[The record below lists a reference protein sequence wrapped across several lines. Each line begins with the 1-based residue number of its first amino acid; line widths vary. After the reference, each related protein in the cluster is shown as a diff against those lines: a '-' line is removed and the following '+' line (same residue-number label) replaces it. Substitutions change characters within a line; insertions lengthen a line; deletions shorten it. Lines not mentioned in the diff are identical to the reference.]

1 MTHIEHCPTESGMAF
16 MEIVPSTF
24 TPPASIETLVR
35 QMCRAYGHEVHDTP
49 HKPEASVRNLRQK
62 LATEEF
68 SEYQLAEKSDDLYE
82 ILGELADQVI
92 IAYGTS
98 AAYGVLLDEIIR
110 EKLRANMDKVMPDG
124 TVLKNADGKVVPP
137 PGYRRADYT
146 QILSDIG
153 EWAR

>member
-1 MTHIEHCPTESGMAF
+1 MGVQDSVED
-16 MEIVPSTF
+16 
-24 TPPASIETLVR
+24 LVR
-35 QMCRAYGHEVHDTP
+35 QMCRAYGHEVHNTP
-49 HKPEASVRNLRQK
+49 HKPPATVRNLRQK

-98 AAYGVLLDEIIR
+98 AAYGVPLDEIIR
-110 EKLRANMDKVMPDG
+110 EKLRANMDKILPDG
-124 TVLKNADGKVVPP
+124 TTLKNADGKVVPP

-146 QILSDIG
+146 EILGDIG